1 MTPSEG
7 SRDGVGPDWP
17 SPAEIDDRPTVLHVA
32 EALGGGLATALEDY
46 VRSTPEYRHVLLS
59 YRRPDAPTG
68 DSLDELV
75 TEHLTLPHGHLAR
88 LRAIRQQLKRL
99 RPNVVHAH
107 SSFAG
112 AYTRLA
118 AGRWRRSVVY
128 TPHCFAFERTDVS
141 LALRAGF
148 WLIEAALSLTGGYL
162 AASSPREAALARRL
176 SSRTTMVYVP
186 CSPYIPPIEPREPA
200 RKNGRGLR
208 VMMVGR
214 LVAQKDPQFFA
225 CAARASR
232 ERSPDTQWIW
242 IGGGEPTYDRLL
254 RSAGVEVTGWLTRA
268 ESLQRLR
275 TADVYVHT
283 AAWEATGLT
292 ILEAAALGLPILAR
306 AIPATRSLGLS
317 NLSETP
323 EALAFAVH
331 RANDERVR
339 AQLQRQSQLLL
350 ERHRPALQQRALQ
363 KVYDLASSRHA
374 PSRRMPLDPRVRT
387 SSG

>member
-1 MTPSEG
+1 MMLDEG
-7 SRDGVGPDWP
+7 GRDGMQLDRP
-17 SPAEIDDRPTVLHVA
+17 SAAEDDRPTVLHVV
-32 EALGGGLATALEDY
+32 EALSGGVATALEDY
-46 VRSTPEYRHVLLS
+46 VCSTPEYRHVLLS
-59 YRRPDAPTG
+59 HRRPDAPTG
-68 DSLDELV
+68 DGLDELV
-75 TEHLTLPHGHLAR
+75 SEHLALPHGHLAR
-88 LRAIRQQLKRL
+88 MRAIRQQLKRVD
-99 RPNVVHAH
+99 PDVVHAH

-141 LALRAGF
+141 PALRAGF
-148 WLIEAALSLTGGYL
+148 WLLEAALSLTGGYL
-162 AASSPREAALARRL
+162 AASSPREAGLARRL
-176 SSRTTMVYVP
+176 SRRTTVVYVP
-186 CSPYIPPIEPREPA
+186 CSPHMPPIEPGEPA
-200 RKNGRGLR
+200 QKNGRLR

-214 LVAQKDPQFFA
+214 LAAQKDPQFFA
-225 CAARASR
+225 YAARASR
-232 ERSPDTQWIW
+232 ERSPDAQWIW
-242 IGGGEPTYDRLL
+242 IGGGEPVYDRLL
-254 RSAGVEVTGWLTRA
+254 RNAGVEVTGWLPRA

-275 TADVYVHT
+275 TAHVYVHT

-317 NLSETP
+317 QLSDTP

-331 RANDERVR
+331 RTRDEKVR

-363 KVYDLASSRHA
+363 KVYDLAINRHA
-374 PSRRMPLDPRVRT
+374 MSRRMPLGARVRT